1 MKNYI
6 FLLVLVMFFYESCGD
21 DRGTEVAQARTMD
34 IEVISDVSELPECD
48 ISKENVLI
56 WVKNELIPRM
66 CFEGLWYVIAER
78 NATTC
83 ITLPLDDKSG
93 VKILCGD
100 DSVGVVVLNG
110 KDGKQGEKG
119 DKGDKGGA
127 GVNGKDGSDGK
138 DGSSCTVVA
147 LSGDSGFKILC
158 GGDSVGV
165 VLNGKDGKQGEK
177 GDSGISDTTAKT
189 LLVQTQEN
197 PLVEQYLLN
206 VDYSSDTSYSISY
219 IDEYRK
225 VETVYD
231 KSRPFPVY
239 INWNV
244 DTSASNQIIE
254 ICDNAF
260 FNNAWLYSIEK
271 NVSSLDVYNLIPGI
285 RYYYR
290 VKSLIKD
297 KYKITASGEFT
308 VRGNCRMLFIDGKKV
323 GNFRDL
329 GGWIGLNGKHVK
341 YGRLIRG
348 SEIYREN
355 IIQVSESGID
365 MLVNKLNISVELDF
379 GDVHTE
385 SPLENYGVEF
395 IHGPSILGII
405 GYNDPEK
412 ASLASIKGRLKYF
425 NCLDTILSKLID
437 GKNIY
442 FHCNAGADR
451 TGTLAFIIEALL
463 GVSESDLSKD
473 YELTAFYDARYR
485 SVNVSDPYGWPSMI
499 AWIKANYAG
508 STLNEKVYDMCTRT
522 PENGG
527 IGFSAN
533 KIDRLREIMLE

>member
-147 LSGDSGFKILC
+147 LSDDSGFKILC

-323 GNFRDL
+323 GNVRDL
-329 GGWIGLNGKHVK
+329 GG
-341 YGRLIRG
+341 
-348 SEIYREN
+348 
-355 IIQVSESGID
+355 
-365 MLVNKLNISVELDF
+365 
-379 GDVHTE
+379 
-385 SPLENYGVEF
+385 
-395 IHGPSILGII
+395 
-405 GYNDPEK
+405 
-412 ASLASIKGRLKYF
+412 
-425 NCLDTILSKLID
+425 
-437 GKNIY
+437 
-442 FHCNAGADR
+442 
-451 TGTLAFIIEALL
+451 
-463 GVSESDLSKD
+463 
-473 YELTAFYDARYR
+473 
-485 SVNVSDPYGWPSMI
+485 
-499 AWIKANYAG
+499 
-508 STLNEKVYDMCTRT
+508 
-522 PENGG
+522 
-527 IGFSAN
+527 
-533 KIDRLREIMLE
+533 